1 MTIFGEL
8 NIQPVQDKIREIFLK
23 RIIYAKGISKISD
36 VISDILMP
44 TPSAVMKGIELLSQG
59 YEDEGGLGELMA
71 FDLGGAT
78 TDVYSVAS
86 GFPEKSNVI
95 YKGIKEPYIKRTVEG
110 DIGMRYSAQN
120 IVDQVG
126 INKIAKLINLS
137 EDKVEKMIDYLVKN
151 PETIPKEKEFLKL
164 DFILSSKAIE
174 IACLR
179 HCGTKEEIYTSNGIA
194 YLQNGKDLTQIKKII
209 ATGGSLIY
217 LHQTYNVIK
226 NALFNDNNP
235 QSLRP
240 KNAEI
245 LVDEKYILSAMGLL
259 SKSYPKTAIRI
270 MKKELKYDGNRK

>member
-1 MTIFGEL
+1 M
-8 NIQPVQDKIREIFLK
+8 
-23 RIIYAKGISKISD
+23 
-36 VISDILMP
+36 
-44 TPSAVMKGIELLSQG
+44 
-59 YEDEGGLGELMA
+59 
-71 FDLGGAT
+71 
-78 TDVYSVAS
+78 
-86 GFPEKSNVI
+86 
-95 YKGIKEPYIKRTVEG
+95 
-110 DIGMRYSAQN
+110 
-120 IVDQVG
+120 
-126 INKIAKLINLS
+126 
-137 EDKVEKMIDYLVKN
+137 
-151 PETIPKEKEFLKL
+151 